1 MPTSPHHTVFPA
13 SNITVQGNAAIAVVT
28 RVMVTVQRHDRAPW
42 IVRLRPD
49 CPSQPFLVCLSS
61 LIELWT
67 AMPPSKKRPASA
79 AGPMPVKKKPA
90 TRGRTGA
97 DLAVDKNP
105 VISAGPFYIVSFGQQ
120 CFLDT
125 NRGQKVQVLR
135 DGELHPGDDPTAV
148 QWQFI
153 PVGPIEDNTFFIRNK
168 KYQSYLD
175 AGHSNYYLHCSDWKL
190 GLGRA
195 DDLMKMWV
203 VKRTAERNAFW
214 IVSKGKGKF
223 LDTHGVADGYVVGQ
237 AQLWGDGVN
246 PGSYPW
252 NLQWKLVAA

>member
-1 MPTSPHHTVFPA
+1 
-13 SNITVQGNAAIAVVT
+13 
-28 RVMVTVQRHDRAPW
+28 
-42 IVRLRPD
+42 
-49 CPSQPFLVCLSS
+49 
-61 LIELWT
+61 
-67 AMPPSKKRPASA
+67 MPPSKKRPASA

-97 DLAVDKNP
+97 DLAADKNP

-125 NRGQKVQVLR
+125 NRGRKVQVWR

-175 AGHSNYYLHCSDWKL
+175 AGHSNYYWTLGTATQSYLDAGRSNYYLHCSMPAP
-190 GLGRA
+190 RA

-203 VKRTAERNAFW
+203 FQEVPERNAFY

-246 PGSYPW
+246 PGSYPS